1 MKKTNNTKKTT
12 TNTTPKD
19 YGRWDRTPI
28 TVTKK
33 PTKKVKRGK

>member
-1 MKKTNNTKKTT
+1 MKKTVKKTSSKPS
-12 TNTTPKD
+12 PKD

-28 TVTKK
+28 QITSK

>member
-1 MKKTNNTKKTT
+1 MKKDSTKKANKGTS
-12 TNTTPKD
+12 PKD

-28 TVTKK
+28 QVTNK